1 MSGKLSLNKEQIFVV
16 LKEQNEAFHQPLPQ
30 LFKRKHSQNL
40 SSLVSTKQV
49 TILEGLR
56 RSGKTT
62 VLRELQAL
70 LLSGCERKQ
79 ILYIDLEDHR
89 FINSLGLALV
99 QESLALYQ
107 ERVAASGQIYVF
119 IEGINV
125 LADDERR
132 ELNDWML
139 SVPKI
144 KFILSYSGQGAKQ
157 YFAAASSYRI
167 YPLSYSEWV
176 LATQQSFGALSFAEY
191 LQKGGLALLN
201 GSGLDYAAYLDSV
214 LMRDV
219 VEQHQIRN
227 VNILKRLAI
236 YLISSIGE
244 RFSYNKAA
252 QDLDA
257 SINTIRDYVVALEAS
272 GLFILV
278 DEASSSSNS
287 TSQSKVHVVDNGLA
301 RALNLGLELGLTEN
315 LIENTILLE
324 LKQSDVEVFYHKA
337 KRECDFVIKRDGA
350 VELLQ
355 VIESAQSI
363 RKVDS
368 DIRIKGLIEARDNYA
383 STKAVVLSADGSNL
397 VLASQAGD
405 IVLMPVWQYIKSSQ
419 LELQVL

>member
-1 MSGKLSLNKEQIFVV
+1 MSGKLSLNKEQIFAV
-16 LKEQNEAFHQPLPQ
+16 LKEQNEAFHQPLPR
-30 LFKRKHSQNL
+30 LLKRKHSQVL
-40 SSLVSTKQV
+40 SSLVLSKQI

-62 VLRELQAL
+62 VLRELQAAL
-70 LLSGCERKQ
+70 LNSCERKQ

-99 QESLALYQ
+99 QESLAVYQ

-176 LATQQSFGALSFAEY
+176 TATQQSFGALSFAEY
-191 LQKGGLALLN
+191 QQKGGLALLN
-201 GSGLDYAAYLDSV
+201 GAGMDYMAYLDTV
-214 LMRDV
+214 LMRDL

-272 GLFILV
+272 GLFILL
-278 DEASSSSNS
+278 DEASSVKNS
-287 TSQSKVHVVDNGLA
+287 TSQSKVHVADNGLA
-301 RALNLGLELGLTEN
+301 RALNLGLEPGLSEN
-315 LIENTILLE
+315 LIENTVLME
-324 LKQSDVEVFYHKA
+324 LKQFGLKVHYHKA
-337 KRECDFVIKRDGA
+337 KRECDFVVERAGRR
-350 VELLQ
+350 ELLQ

-368 DIRIKGLIEARDNYA
+368 DIRIKGLIEARDMHGADKA
-383 STKAVVLSADGSNL
+383 SMLSADGSNL
-397 VLASQAGD
+397 VLACQAGD
-405 IVLMPVWQYIKSSQ
+405 IALMPVWEWLASHC
-419 LELQVL
+419 